1 MVIRTEKTKDFT
13 VMSNYHFRD
22 KNISLKARGLLSTM
36 LSLPDTW
43 KFSIE
48 GLAGLCKE
56 GVDSVRSTLNELIK
70 FGYVEKTERIRDEK
84 GRLRGIDY
92 IIHEQ
97 PVSQELEGES
107 EESEMSDAEQPELEN
122 VEEPVSENAVCKEAA
137 LKKSVSEEPALK
149 ELALTIPTQENR
161 GQLNTNISNIKELN
175 TNVSNQGV
183 ANTNPKKKP
192 DSRAYYPDNED
203 LNAPVPENPILEKR
217 RLLNTN
223 ISNTKELNTNV
234 SNQGAANTKSAK
246 QSDSHRAYYPDNE
259 DLNSAFK
266 DFVYMRK
273 RMNRPLIDRAVR
285 LVKDSLVVLAGEDGK
300 MNIMKAVAILNQSI
314 MNGWSGLYALKAPPD
329 ENLVNS
335 AYSAEDMAFFEGNL
349 LAN

>member
-1 MVIRTEKTKDFT
+1 VVIRTEKTKDFT

-36 LSLPDTW
+36 LSLPDDW
-43 KFSIE
+43 NFSIE

-203 LNAPVPENPILEKR
+203 LN
-217 RLLNTN
+217 
-223 ISNTKELNTNV
+223 
-234 SNQGAANTKSAK
+234 
-246 QSDSHRAYYPDNE
+246 
-259 DLNSAFK
+259 SAFK

-314 MNGWSGLYALKAPPD
+314 MNGWSGLYALKTPPD
-329 ENLVNS
+329 ESLANS
-335 AYSAEDMAFFEGNL
+335 AYSPEDMTFFEGNL

>member
-56 GVDSVRSTLNELIK
+56 GVDSVRSTLNELIE
-70 FGYVEKTERIRDEK
+70 FGYVEKTERVRDEK
-84 GRLRGIDY
+84 GKLRGIDY

-97 PVSQELEGES
+97 PVSQELKGG
-107 EESEMSDAEQPELEN
+107 MPDAEKPELEN
-122 VEEPVSENAVCKEAA
+122 IEEPVLENAVCEEAA
-137 LKKSVSEEPALK
+137 LKKSVLEDPAL
-149 ELALTIPTQENR
+149 
-161 GQLNTNISNIKELN
+161 
-175 TNVSNQGV
+175 
-183 ANTNPKKKP
+183 
-192 DSRAYYPDNED
+192 NE
-203 LNAPVPENPILEKR
+203 PVPENPILEKR

-223 ISNTKELNTNV
+223 ISNIKELNTNV
-234 SNQGAANTKSAK
+234 LNQGAANTNPKK
-246 QSDSHRAYYPDNE
+246 KTDSRAYYPDNE

-285 LVKDSLVVLAGEDGK
+285 LVKDSLTMLAGENGRL
-300 MNIMKAVAILNQSI
+300 NINKAVAILNQSI

-329 ENLVNS
+329 ENLVS

>member
-1 MVIRTEKTKDFT
+1 MVIRAEKTRNFT
-13 VMSNYHFRD
+13 VMSNYHLKD
-22 KNISLKARGLLSTM
+22 ETMSLKAVGLLSKM
-36 LSLPDTW
+36 LSLPDDW
-43 KFSIE
+43 NFSIE
-48 GLAGLCKE
+48 GLARICKD

-84 GRLRGIDY
+84 GKLRGIDY

-107 EESEMSDAEQPELEN
+107 EMSDAEQPELEN
-122 VEEPVSENAVCKEAA
+122 IEEPVLENAVCEEAA
-137 LKKSVSEEPALK
+137 LKKSVLEDPAL
-149 ELALTIPTQENR
+149 
-161 GQLNTNISNIKELN
+161 
-175 TNVSNQGV
+175 
-183 ANTNPKKKP
+183 
-192 DSRAYYPDNED
+192 NE
-203 LNAPVPENPILEKR
+203 PVPENPILEKR

-223 ISNTKELNTNV
+223 ISNIKELNTNV
-234 SNQGAANTKSAK
+234 LNQGAANTNPKK
-246 QSDSHRAYYPDNE
+246 KTDSRAYYPDNE

-285 LVKDSLVVLAGEDGK
+285 LVKDSLTMLAGENGRL
-300 MNIMKAVAILNQSI
+300 NINKAVAILNQSI
-314 MNGWSGLYALKAPPD
+314 MNGWSGLYALKTPPD

>member
-36 LSLPDTW
+36 LSLPDDW
-43 KFSIE
+43 NFSIE

-203 LNAPVPENPILEKR
+203 LN
-217 RLLNTN
+217 
-223 ISNTKELNTNV
+223 
-234 SNQGAANTKSAK
+234 
-246 QSDSHRAYYPDNE
+246 
-259 DLNSAFK
+259 SAFK

-329 ENLVNS
+329 EKLVNS

>member
-1 MVIRTEKTKDFT
+1 VVIRTEKTKDFT

-203 LNAPVPENPILEKR
+203 LN
-217 RLLNTN
+217 
-223 ISNTKELNTNV
+223 
-234 SNQGAANTKSAK
+234 
-246 QSDSHRAYYPDNE
+246 
-259 DLNSAFK
+259 SAFK

-314 MNGWSGLYALKAPPD
+314 MNGWSGLYALKTPPD
-329 ENLVNS
+329 ESLANS
-335 AYSAEDMAFFEGNL
+335 AYSPEDMTFFEGNL

>member
-36 LSLPDTW
+36 LSLPDDW
-43 KFSIE
+43 NFSIE

-203 LNAPVPENPILEKR
+203 LN
-217 RLLNTN
+217 
-223 ISNTKELNTNV
+223 
-234 SNQGAANTKSAK
+234 
-246 QSDSHRAYYPDNE
+246 
-259 DLNSAFK
+259 SAFK

>member
-36 LSLPDTW
+36 LSLPDDW
-43 KFSIE
+43 NFSIE

-97 PVSQELEGES
+97 SVSQELEGES
-107 EESEMSDAEQPELEN
+107 EESEMPDAEKPELEN
-122 VEEPVSENAVCKEAA
+122 IEEPVLENAVCEEAA
-137 LKKSVSEEPALK
+137 LKKSVLEDPA
-149 ELALTIPTQENR
+149 
-161 GQLNTNISNIKELN
+161 
-175 TNVSNQGV
+175 
-183 ANTNPKKKP
+183 
-192 DSRAYYPDNED
+192 

-285 LVKDSLVVLAGEDGK
+285 LVKDSLTMLAGENGRL
-300 MNIMKAVAILNQSI
+300 NINKAVAILNQSI
-314 MNGWSGLYALKAPPD
+314 MNGWSGLYALKTPPD

>member
-36 LSLPDTW
+36 LSLPDDW
-43 KFSIE
+43 NFSIE

-203 LNAPVPENPILEKR
+203 LN
-217 RLLNTN
+217 
-223 ISNTKELNTNV
+223 
-234 SNQGAANTKSAK
+234 
-246 QSDSHRAYYPDNE
+246 
-259 DLNSAFK
+259 SAFK

-285 LVKDSLVVLAGEDGK
+285 LVKDSLAMLAGENGRL
-300 MNIMKAVAILNQSI
+300 NINKAVAILNQSI
-314 MNGWSGLYALKAPPD
+314 MNGWSGLYALKTPPD
-329 ENLVNS
+329 EKLVNS

>member
-36 LSLPDTW
+36 LSLPDDW
-43 KFSIE
+43 NFSIE

-203 LNAPVPENPILEKR
+203 LN
-217 RLLNTN
+217 
-223 ISNTKELNTNV
+223 
-234 SNQGAANTKSAK
+234 
-246 QSDSHRAYYPDNE
+246 
-259 DLNSAFK
+259 SAFK

-285 LVKDSLVVLAGEDGK
+285 LVKDSLAMLAGENGRL
-300 MNIMKAVAILNQSI
+300 NINKAVAILNQSI
-314 MNGWSGLYALKAPPD
+314 MNGWSGLYALKTPPD
-329 ENLVNS
+329 ESLANS
-335 AYSAEDMAFFEGNL
+335 AYSPKDMTFFEGNL

>member
-1 MVIRTEKTKDFT
+1 VVIRTEKTKDFT

-203 LNAPVPENPILEKR
+203 LN
-217 RLLNTN
+217 
-223 ISNTKELNTNV
+223 
-234 SNQGAANTKSAK
+234 
-246 QSDSHRAYYPDNE
+246 
-259 DLNSAFK
+259 SAFK